1 MKQDII
7 ITSIAFT
14 TIGAII
20 LITNSVPNKYNYY
33 FILNNNKYKEIMD
46 KLDDFDNRFK
56 KIEKIETIEK

>member
-46 KLDDFDNRFK
+46 KLDDFDNRLK
-56 KIEKIETIEK
+56 KIEKIEKIEK